1 MYPKCTCQYDLYFK
15 KKNPIT
21 FKKVSVI
28 KKTFNKIPTMDNLKN
43 IIFFIIYFK
52 IIKKD

>member
-1 MYPKCTCQYDLYFK
+1 MYLKRTCHYDLYLK
-15 KKNPIT
+15 KKYPIT

-43 IIFFIIYFK
+43 IIFFIIYFE